1 MRRLA
6 GAWPACR
13 PARAGL
19 LRLALAVGLTL
30 APASQLSATAPP
42 LAGPAG
48 QPASSGK
55 AAWSAPDPG
64 LHPYPGEMNQAQ
76 SDYVEHCGGCHGI
89 GGDAAP
95 ADLPTLKGRVGWFLC
110 TPEGRSY
117 LIRLP
122 NVSRSRI
129 SDNDQLADLLN
140 FMVFGLGGGS
150 APAGARPFTAAEVA
164 RERGS
169 PFTSVSLIETR
180 RLLVEKLIR
189 QCRAPASL
197 RLMYPGQ
204 RAAGSPAG
212 RAARAG
218 KAG

>member
-1 MRRLA
+1 MTR
-6 GAWPACR
+6 WPA
-13 PARAGL
+13 
-19 LRLALAVGLTL
+19 LRLALVAGVAAVAAVRVPA
-30 APASQLSATAPP
+30 APQAAPP
-42 LAGPAG
+42 AYPPAPTG
-48 QPASSGK
+48 AAS
-55 AAWSAPDPG
+55 WSPPDPG
-64 LHPYPGEMNQAQ
+64 LRPYPGEMNQAQ

-95 ADLPTLKGRVGWFLC
+95 ADLPTLKGRVGWFMC
-110 TPEGRSY
+110 SPEGRAY

-129 SDNDQLADLLN
+129 TDNDQLADLLN

-150 APAGARPFTAAEVA
+150 APAGAKPFTGAEVA

-169 PFTSVSLIETR
+169 PFTSVSLIQTR
-180 RLLVEKLIR
+180 KLLVEKLIR
-189 QCRAPASL
+189 QCKAPASL

-204 RAAGSPAG
+204 RAAGG
-212 RAARAG
+212 GAG